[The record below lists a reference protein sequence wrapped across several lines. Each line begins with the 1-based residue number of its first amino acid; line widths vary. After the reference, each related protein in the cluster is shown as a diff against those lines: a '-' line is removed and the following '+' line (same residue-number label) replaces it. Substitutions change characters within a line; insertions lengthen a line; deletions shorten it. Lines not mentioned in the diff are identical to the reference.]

1 MLIRGKDERGMA
13 MITVILAAF
22 VITLIS
28 VAVFQLSV
36 GNLNHSAYDRKRD
49 QAIQAAQGAVNSYLS
64 TLPLTTKVCNGV
76 GTTSTLSTAPSVKY
90 SVSGVW
96 WSTDGTT
103 FTPCPG
109 STTPPT
115 APSPSTPLRSARL
128 KSLVIT
134 GTGTAGLGNQVVT
147 RRWQTWVQLSAITGG
162 SQTAFYGNT
171 GICIKNGPTILHN
184 VAGNDAMLYSG
195 GDIDTAFLCGGISSG
210 NMIVEGS
217 IYAQGSIANIAGCV
231 EGDVWAGGSVDLQT
245 KSVGACV
252 QSTYPSGFS
261 ITANGPPNPVCNTDT
276 QPLCYFVDSSGNP
289 YGNTTAAGGNL
300 SLSST
305 DNYGICKSSG
315 LELWSTSN
323 ARCSRTRDAS
333 GFRPAVCAGT
343 VGDGSTGCGT
353 SNAAGLTAPPSIE
366 MPTFT
371 YDPNDWSPVYR
382 VFNESSGNCSAIVS
396 DISSLISTGVDGNY
410 NLLFYIDPGCALV
423 WPQNATV
430 NLRGNTVIVTR
441 GSFSTGNLTV
451 TTAAGSCNTS
461 ATDNSGNAL
470 YPNAMC
476 QFNVIVPTDVV
487 ASPTSSCVPPA
498 TDPGTWDISFGSQ
511 TLMDTV
517 DSINYTPCQLTV
529 AQQSR
534 INGQGIA
541 GVVNEANNFQMTFHQ
556 LKVPGFTPT
565 GYNAAPVF
573 FRECAPGSGYC

>member
-76 GTTSTLSTAPSVKY
+76 GTTSTLSTSPSVKY

-162 SQTAFYGNT
+162 SQTAFYGNA

-210 NMIVEGS
+210 NMIVEGN
-217 IYAQGSIANIAGCV
+217 IYAQGNIANIAGCV
-231 EGDVWAGGSVDLQT
+231 EGDVWAGGSIGLQT
-245 KSVGACV
+245 KSVGGCV
-252 QSTYPSGFS
+252 QSVYPAGFS
-261 ITANGPPNPVCNTDT
+261 ITANGPPNPICNTDT

-289 YGNTTAAGGNL
+289 YGNTTAAGGSL
-300 SLSST
+300 DLSSS

-315 LELWSTSN
+315 LELWSSSN

-333 GFRPAVCAGT
+333 GYRPAVCAGT

-353 SNAAGLTAPPSIE
+353 SNAAGLTAPPSME

-371 YDPNDWSPVYR
+371 YDPTDWSPVYT
-382 VFNESSGNCSAIVS
+382 VVNEATGNCSAIAS
-396 DISSLISTGVDGNY
+396 DISSKISTGVGGNY
-410 NLLFYIDPGCALV
+410 NLVFYINPGCAL
-423 WPQNATV
+423 NLSGTFT
-430 NLRGNTVIVTR
+430 LRGNAIIVTT
-441 GSFSTGNLTV
+441 GSFDAKSVTISTS
-451 TTAAGSCNTS
+451 AGSCNTS
-461 ATDNSGNAL
+461 VTDNNGNPM

-476 QFNVIVPTDVV
+476 QFDVFVPTDVV
-487 ASPTSSCVPPA
+487 PNPTSSCVPPA
-498 TDPGTWDISFGSQ
+498 NDPGTWDIIYEATANMQ
-511 TLMDTV
+511 QV
-517 DSINYTPCQLTV
+517 DSINFTPCQLTIG
-529 AQQSR
+529 QQSR

-541 GVVNEANNFQMTFHQ
+541 GVVNQANNFQMYFHQ

-565 GYNAAPVF
+565 GYNAAPVY
-573 FRECAPGSGYC
+573 FRECVLGSFFC